1 MGKELQKTTKENKQ
15 IELINELA
23 KQEGIPASGIT
34 ILGGK
39 PYINVTGLD
48 VKLKNKCKEE
58 KLVHTQT
65 KAKCIQEG
73 TKENGWYFG
82 YHAEIVLFDKEGFK
96 AALGKIQNIT
106 DSIFM
111 SLAETYTYRFTAE
124 GFASILTTEG
134 IGWKYEWVSGYK
146 QKTVPLPE
154 NIRMMAERRATNRAK
169 REATGTGLTSL
180 DELPLTSSQ
189 AGIEKPVESPSEK
202 PEDKSDA
209 TPKASGYCEAV
220 KAYVNTI
227 KFKDWCKENAILT
240 FKDVKFMLEVYHA
253 EKDPADITLED
264 VKDWENNLNRMKN
277 DIEEVTPENGDRQR
291 ESKQGPEKSQDVDE
305 SPSQGELGTDTK

>member
-1 MGKELQKTTKENKQ
+1 MGKELQKVTKENKQ

-34 ILGGK
+34 ILSGK

-48 VKLKNKCKEE
+48 VKLDNKCNKE
-58 KLVHTQT
+58 KLVHARTE
-65 KAKCIQEG
+65 AKCIQEG

-134 IGWKYEWVSGYK
+134 IGWKYEWISGYK

-154 NIRMMAERRATNRAK
+154 NIRMMAERKATNRAK

-180 DELPLTSSQ
+180 DELPLTFAQ
-189 AGIEKPVESPSEK
+189 AGIEKPVETPSEK
-202 PEDKSDA
+202 PKREAPELLLSDDFSN
-209 TPKASGYCEAV
+209 TV
-220 KAYVNTI
+220 KVYMGTK
-227 KFKDWCKENAILT
+227 KFKEWCKKRAVLNM
-240 FKDVKFMLEVYHA
+240 KDVKFMVDLYYQ
-253 EKDPADITLED
+253 EKTLSEITLED
-264 VKDWENNLNRMKN
+264 IKEWENNLNQMAE
-277 DIEEVTPENGDRQR
+277 DIEEVVPKNGDRQR
-291 ESKQGPEKSQDVDE
+291 ESK
-305 SPSQGELGTDTK
+305 